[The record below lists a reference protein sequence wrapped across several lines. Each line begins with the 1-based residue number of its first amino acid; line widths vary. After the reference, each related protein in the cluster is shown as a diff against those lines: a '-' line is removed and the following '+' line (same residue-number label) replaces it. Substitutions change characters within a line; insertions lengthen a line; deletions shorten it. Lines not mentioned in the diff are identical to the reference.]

1 MAGEFTGVGLGVQTP
16 DMMTK
21 LSGLLTIKGQQQGLL
36 GQAAEVQQTQQ
47 NARQRDALSKY
58 DWNRHLGEDGTIDLN
73 TLTDP
78 ELQKAAG
85 DTYPDVIQRLTQ
97 AKTAQNESRRTL
109 TALRN
114 DQRDAFAQMMNGLR
128 SDKDVTEDNEKGRQ
142 KVNEAMIQYGEM
154 YGEDVLPVLQAY
166 AKPLQGAPKGRL
178 GDALRAVGLQ
188 AMSAGEQIAAQQ
200 PQYTST
206 GSELAN
212 VNPNAAGTP
221 PNVALSVGPGV
232 QILTDQKGAQ
242 FAYDPQ
248 KNTVTPVG
256 QGKGAPAG
264 PSAAP
269 GDSSFSQPT
278 YPGQAVDIA
287 NFQHEVSNTRA
298 AADQAPANRNIFQ
311 HVLKL
316 ADSTSTGPLVSY
328 LQNTKIG
335 GQVFGDNYQEL
346 GKYLEKNAIANMQA
360 MGGPPSDARLSAA
373 VAANGSTQ
381 FNPQAL
387 KAVTQFNYATNT
399 GLERYRQG
407 IDKAIGTNNPDY
419 GKLPGFK
426 SAWAQNF
433 DILAFG
439 LENAIADGDEKAQTQ
454 ILGTLNKAQ
463 RADLAR
469 KIKNLDSLAATGQLP
484 K

>member
-16 DMMTK
+16 DMLTK
-21 LSGLLTIKGQQQGLL
+21 LSSLLTIKGQQAQ
-36 GQAAEVQQTQQ
+36 VQQEQQ
-47 NARQRDALSKY
+47 TTRQRAALATY
-58 DWNRHLGEDGTIDLN
+58 DWNRHLGDDGTIDLN

-85 DTYPDVIQRLTQ
+85 DQYPDIIQRMTQ
-97 AKTAQNESRRTL
+97 AKTAQTESRRTL

-114 DQRDAFAQMMNGLR
+114 DQREAFASMMNGLR

-142 KVNEAMIQYGEM
+142 KTNEAMIQFGEM

-166 AKPLQGAPKGRL
+166 AKPLQNAPKGRL
-178 GDALRAVGLQ
+178 GDALRAIGLQ

-206 GSELAN
+206 GSELTN

-221 PNVALSVGPGV
+221 PNVALNVGPGV

-269 GDSSFSQPT
+269 SASAFAQPT
-278 YPGQAVDIA
+278 YPGQAADIE
-287 NFQHEVSNTRA
+287 NFQHEVANTRA
-298 AADQAPANRNIFQ
+298 AAGDAAANRNIFQ

-335 GQVFGDNYQEL
+335 GQVFGDDYQEL
-346 GKYLEKNAIANMQA
+346 GKYLEKNAISNMQA

-373 VAANGSTQ
+373 VAANGSTS
-381 FNPQAL
+381 FNPKAL

-399 GLERYRQG
+399 ALEKYRQG
-407 IDKAIGTNNPDY
+407 LDKAVGTSGAVDY
-419 GKLPGFK
+419 GKLPAFK
-426 SAWAQNF
+426 AAWAKNF
-433 DILAFG
+433 DIDAFR
-439 LENAIADGDEKAQTQ
+439 LENAVNDGDKASANAV
-454 ILGTLNKAQ
+454 LK
-463 RADLAR
+463 DLTSERRKDVAR
-469 KIKNLDSLAATGQLP
+469 KMANLDALSETGRLP
-484 K
+484 